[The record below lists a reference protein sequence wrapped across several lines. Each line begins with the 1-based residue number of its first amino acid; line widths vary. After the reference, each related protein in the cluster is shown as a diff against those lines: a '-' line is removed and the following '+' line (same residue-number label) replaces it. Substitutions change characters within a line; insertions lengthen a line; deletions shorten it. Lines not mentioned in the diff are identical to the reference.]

1 MDRRLLK
8 SLWHETHMQV
18 LAQTACL
25 GCLRALFEPQE
36 PNNGVHSRRSWLA
49 SRRCRRWLI
58 MLAR

>member
-8 SLWHETHMQV
+8 TLWHETHMQV

-25 GCLRALFEPQE
+25 GWLRALFEPQE
-36 PNNGVHSRRSWLA
+36 PNNAVHSRRSWLA
-49 SRRCRRWLI
+49 LRRCRGWLI